1 SMDTGL
7 PRSRWGRLSNR
18 VTRVLI
24 GLPISTEQSIHERL
38 TNVKALAV
46 LSSDALSSVA
56 YATEEILRILILA
69 GVGALGFGMPLGLA
83 VIVLMV
89 IVVASYRQTIA
100 AYPRGGGTYIVAK
113 DNLGTLPG
121 LAAASSILIG
131 YILTVAVSVSA
142 GVAALYSIFPGV
154 EPYKVEICVGLVI
167 LITIANLRGIREAGN

>member
-1 SMDTGL
+1 
-7 PRSRWGRLSNR
+7 
-18 VTRVLI
+18 
-24 GLPISTEQSIHERL
+24 EQSIHERL
-38 TNVKALAV
+38 TNIKALAV

-69 GVGALGFGMPLGLA
+69 GVGALSFGLPLGLA

-121 LAAASSILIG
+121 LAAAASILID
-131 YILTVAVSVSA
+131 YTMTVAVSVSA
-142 GVAALYSIFPGV
+142 GIDAINSLQPNLIH
-154 EPYKVEICVGLVI
+154 YKVDICLAVI
-167 LITIANLRGIREAGN
+167 LLITLANLR